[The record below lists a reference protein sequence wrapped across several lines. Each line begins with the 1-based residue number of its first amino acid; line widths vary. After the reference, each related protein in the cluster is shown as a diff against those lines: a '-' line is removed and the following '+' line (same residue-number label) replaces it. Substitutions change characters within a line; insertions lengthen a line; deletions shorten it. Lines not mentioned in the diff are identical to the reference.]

1 MNLGPFHSWLVLVHI
16 LGVFGFLIAHGASV
30 AVAFRLRS
38 EREPARIRAL
48 LDLSS
53 SYLNALY
60 LMFLV
65 LLVGGILAGVSGGW
79 WTSGKLWI
87 WVALVVLVGI
97 AIGMYVVALPFFN
110 NVRHAVGLATYQ
122 DAQKGLPPPEPLPAG
137 QLETLL
143 SSPAPITTA
152 AIGFGGI
159 VIIAW
164 LMVLKPF

>member
-1 MNLGPFHSWLVLVHI
+1 MNLAPFHSWLVLVHI

-48 LDLSS
+48 LELSNA
-53 SYLNALY
+53 YLNAMY
-60 LMFLV
+60 LGLTV
-65 LLVGGILAGVSGGW
+65 LLIGGILAGISGGW

-87 WVALVVLVGI
+87 WAAVVVLVGI
-97 AIGMYVVALPFFN
+97 AVGMYVVALPYFN
-110 NVRHAVGLATYQ
+110 NLRNAVGLATYQ
-122 DAQKGLPPPEPLPAG
+122 DAQKGLAPPEPLPVG

-143 SSPAPITTA
+143 SSSAPAVTA
-152 AIGFGGI
+152 AIGLGGI
-159 VIIAW
+159 VVIAW